1 MTAPY
6 DTLALR
12 RRQSPGTLERG
23 GEGWLRPESEGHFDQ
38 PESVRGGAARPSPI
52 TRVWAGRQSS
62 RSNLAGALNNA
73 LGGAMEGRDPGDVAR
88 EIVRLAEL
96 PAGQRPLR
104 TAMPAT
110 PAMDDNNA
118 ALATYQRQLLLS
130 YGLQDLLP
138 KTVG

>member
-1 MTAPY
+1 
-6 DTLALR
+6 
-12 RRQSPGTLERG
+12 
-23 GEGWLRPESEGHFDQ
+23 
-38 PESVRGGAARPSPI
+38 
-52 TRVWAGRQSS
+52 
-62 RSNLAGALNNA
+62 
-73 LGGAMEGRDPGDVAR
+73 MEGRDPGDVAR